1 MKRTKKE
8 FTPYNEYHDRPF
20 ELKWATAFALGELQE
35 GIEASD
41 EYSKRAFERLPQQT
55 TEEIEEYLEQ
65 SLKNNQFLEIQLNTL
80 DDFGRVQPPIVG
92 VFEGM
97 SSMEYAKVGHTHIL
111 FEEIRHIKSHEFTKW
126 SSLD

>member
-65 SLKNNQFLEIQLNTL
+65 SLKNNQVLEIQLNTL
-80 DDFGRVQPPIVG
+80 DD
-92 VFEGM
+92 FEGM

>member
-41 EYSKRAFERLPQQT
+41 EYSKL
-55 TEEIEEYLEQ
+55 
-65 SLKNNQFLEIQLNTL
+65 SLI
-80 DDFGRVQPPIVG
+80 
-92 VFEGM
+92 
-97 SSMEYAKVGHTHIL
+97 HI
-111 FEEIRHIKSHEFTKW
+111 
-126 SSLD
+126 

>member
-41 EYSKRAFERLPQQT
+41 EYSKRAFERLPQQ
-55 TEEIEEYLEQ
+55 IARYFNNN
-65 SLKNNQFLEIQLNTL
+65 SL
-80 DDFGRVQPPIVG
+80 IVLFPDQYG
-92 VFEGM
+92 DPQETVSFSDPGQHHE
-97 SSMEYAKVGHTHIL
+97 SPNYESVGQW
-111 FEEIRHIKSHEFTKW
+111 FYKW
-126 SSLD
+126 FKKK

>member
-55 TEEIEEYLEQ
+55 TEEIEEYVEPVSYTHLDVYKRQVER
-65 SLKNNQFLEIQLNTL
+65 NNS
-80 DDFGRVQPPIVG
+80 R
-92 VFEGM
+92 
-97 SSMEYAKVGHTHIL
+97 
-111 FEEIRHIKSHEFTKW
+111 TKICCF
-126 SSLD
+126 

>member
-65 SLKNNQFLEIQLNTL
+65 SLKNNQVLEILEFNWMILAVFNRQLL
-80 DDFGRVQPPIVG
+80 
-92 VFEGM
+92 VFLKG
-97 SSMEYAKVGHTHIL
+97 
-111 FEEIRHIKSHEFTKW
+111 
-126 SSLD
+126 

>member
-1 MKRTKKE
+1 MSTMIS
-8 FTPYNEYHDRPF
+8 TF

-65 SLKNNQFLEIQLNTL
+65 SLKNNQVLEIQLNTL
-80 DDFGRVQPPIVG
+80 DDFT
-92 VFEGM
+92 VFNRQLLVFLKG
-97 SSMEYAKVGHTHIL
+97 
-111 FEEIRHIKSHEFTKW
+111 
-126 SSLD
+126 

>member
-1 MKRTKKE
+1 MG
-8 FTPYNEYHDRPF
+8 DRF
-20 ELKWATAFALGELQE
+20 CIGELQE

-65 SLKNNQFLEIQLNTL
+65 SLKITKFRNQLNTL

-92 VFEGM
+92 VLKG
-97 SSMEYAKVGHTHIL
+97 
-111 FEEIRHIKSHEFTKW
+111 
-126 SSLD
+126 

>member
-55 TEEIEEYLEQ
+55 TE
-65 SLKNNQFLEIQLNTL
+65 
-80 DDFGRVQPPIVG
+80 
-92 VFEGM
+92 
-97 SSMEYAKVGHTHIL
+97 
-111 FEEIRHIKSHEFTKW
+111 
-126 SSLD
+126 